1 MATTEQGFLIFY
13 SKRLFISYKIKKKAI
28 FAGIQVTQN
37 FKLTMFYP
45 FRPVCCYFSWIVIL
59 IFLLKPNLQA
69 QRNYDLH
76 WIGFSDKH
84 NSQYSLFHP
93 QEYLSARA
101 LERRAK
107 YHIRIDSSDL
117 PVSSNYIQKIT
128 ASGVKIHARSR
139 WMNGVLAVC
148 SAETADSIRKVFS
161 FVRETRPIGF
171 ARSPQKPL
179 PQENIFPDA
188 DFRKNSDYYGN
199 GSNQTKMLN
208 TQYVHQ
214 FGFRGNGLW
223 VAVFDGGFVDFRET
237 PAFDSMQLKGQL
249 LGTFD
254 FVEGDNF
261 VYESSDHGRDVLST
275 MAANV
280 PYLFVGTAPDA
291 SYFLFKTED
300 EEGEYTSEE
309 YYWLAAAE
317 LADSLGIDAINSSL
331 GYYAFD
337 DRKMSYAYS
346 DFDGN
351 TTVITKA
358 ADWAAKKGML
368 IVTSAGNEGAEKW
381 KYITA
386 PADADSILSVAS
398 VDRDGVHS
406 SFSSYGFKNKANFR
420 PNLAA
425 RGSQSIVASKGR
437 YDTRYN
443 TGTSF
448 AAPILAGA
456 AVSLWQSCPNLS
468 NMGLIY
474 AMQNS
479 ASKANEPNNEVGYG
493 VPNLL
498 KSFQA
503 IHQSILEISSNQKE
517 INWIKH
523 QSSTRLDLLVNNQ
536 QTAEVGIKL
545 YNDLGEL
552 LFEQQLNCKK
562 GENTY
567 CQVNNWAQLPVG
579 NYYLYA
585 KFGKSTK
592 RFYLIR

>member
-1 MATTEQGFLIFY
+1 MTERGFFIFWL
-13 SKRLFISYKIKKKAI
+13 KRLFLAVELKKRLSLRAYSN
-28 FAGIQVTQN
+28 Q
-37 FKLTMFYP
+37 KLILSAMFYP
-45 FRPVCCYFSWIVIL
+45 IKPFVGSFCLCFS
-59 IFLLKPNLQA
+59 IFLLLQSTAFA
-69 QRNYDLH
+69 QRSYDLH
-76 WIGFSDKH
+76 WIGFVDKA
-84 NSQYSLFHP
+84 NSNYSLFKP

-101 LERRAK
+101 LERRAR

-117 PVSSNYIQKIT
+117 PVSSEYVKKI
-128 ASGVKIHARSR
+128 AACGVKIHASSR

-148 SAETADSIRKVFS
+148 SNETADSIRKGFS
-161 FVRETRPIGF
+161 FVRETRPVGF
-171 ARSPQKPL
+171 ARSPQRPL
-179 PQENIFPDA
+179 PKENIFPDA

-199 GSNQTKMLN
+199 GSNQIKMLN
-208 TQYVHQ
+208 AQYVHQ
-214 FGFRGNGLW
+214 FGFRGAGLW
-223 VAVFDGGFVDFRET
+223 VAVFDGGFIDFRET

-291 SYFLFKTED
+291 QYFLFKTED

-351 TTVITKA
+351 TAVITKA

-368 IVTSAGNEGAEKW
+368 IITSAGNEGSEKW

-386 PADADSILSVAS
+386 PADADSILSVAA
-398 VDRDGVHS
+398 VDRDGFRS
-406 SFSSYGFKNKANFR
+406 SFSSYGFKNRKDFR

-425 RGSQSIVASKGR
+425 RGSQAIVASKGR
-437 YDTRYN
+437 FDTKYN

-456 AVSLWQSCPNLS
+456 AISLWQSCPHLS
-468 NMGLIY
+468 NMELIY

-479 ASKANEPNNEVGYG
+479 ASKASEPNNEIGYG
-493 VPNLL
+493 IPNLL
-498 KSFQA
+498 KSFQG
-503 IHQSILEISSNQKE
+503 IHNSILEISSSQKD
-517 INWIKH
+517 INWVKN
-523 QSSTRLDLLVNNQ
+523 QSLARLDLLLNTQ
-536 QTAEVGIKL
+536 QNAEVGIEL
-545 YNDLGEL
+545 YNDLGVL
-552 LFEQQLNCKK
+552 LFEQKITCKR

-567 CQVNNWAQLPVG
+567 CRVANWVDLPNG

-585 KFGKSTK
+585 KFGKTTK
-592 RFYLIR
+592 RFYLLR